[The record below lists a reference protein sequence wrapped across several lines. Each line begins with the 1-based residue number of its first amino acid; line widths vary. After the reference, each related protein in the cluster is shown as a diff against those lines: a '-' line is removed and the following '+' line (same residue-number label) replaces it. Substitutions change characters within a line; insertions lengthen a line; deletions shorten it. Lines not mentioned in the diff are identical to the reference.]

1 MEMKGKAEERLH
13 SGKLVRVKAE
23 HRDFIERIEISGD
36 FSLRPAEALRE
47 VERNLVGV
55 EKESTEDGIADL
67 ILETLL
73 EHHAVLEGAS
83 ASDIAR
89 VVKKAVTG

>member
-1 MEMKGKAEERLH
+1 MKGRTEEMLH
-13 SGKLVRVKAE
+13 SGKLVRVKVA
-23 HRDFIERIEISGD
+23 HHDFIERIEISGD
-36 FSLRPAEALRE
+36 FSLRPPEAMRE

-55 EKESTEDGIADL
+55 EVESTEQGIADL

-73 EHHAVLEGAS
+73 EHHAVLEGVT

-89 VVKKAVTG
+89 AIKKALGG